1 MKVIFLV
8 VLLLASSSICRKF
21 TKFTRNLE
29 GTVDKTRVL
38 DDFLENPKH
47 LTALT
52 DASERGM

>member
-1 MKVIFLV
+1 MKVVFLV
-8 VLLLASSSICRKF
+8 VLLLASSSISRKF
-21 TKFTRNLE
+21 TNTRNLE